1 VGRYRSHDL
10 DAEADITLDGDT
22 LRAHIHGAYGRR
34 DEMKAEVLSDVV
46 FVLTGESGGF
56 ETLLLWTAP
65 GEEPAATFRVESLR
79 VRHARF
85 DRVA

>member
-1 VGRYRSHDL
+1 
-10 DAEADITLDGDT
+10 
-22 LRAHIHGAYGRR
+22 
-34 DEMKAEVLSDVV
+34 MKAEVLSDVV